1 MLKKTLIALAV
12 AAATAPA
19 MAAID
24 VATTGNGE
32 LFLAVSNWTA
42 ASEASRVTYTFDTGI
57 KMDDFLPG
65 SAAATTGSTTALTG
79 WSTFLSTLATAG
91 GSTADLR
98 FSLFALD
105 STLTGTYNATN
116 AGARRV
122 LTTSTLNAAG
132 VTEPGDGVGESL
144 QNIDLTNITALSS
157 KVSQFLNATN
167 GLASHSSTANG
178 WSVNVRNGAIDAA
191 DFGNAFL
198 DSLGSE
204 GSDFNFT
211 TGAALNS
218 SIGFLYAAN
227 GSLSGGT
234 YGGKVANVID
244 YAEASFSVLDNG
256 TLVYSVAAIPEP
268 GELAFML
275 SGLALAGMV
284 ARRRAARRA

>member
-24 VATTGNGE
+24 VASTGNGE

-42 ASEASRVTYTFDTGI
+42 ASETSRVTYAFDTGI
-57 KMDDFLPG
+57 KMNDFLPASG
-65 SAAATTGSTTALTG
+65 AAATGFTTALTG

-98 FSLFALD
+98 FALFALD
-105 STLTGTYNATN
+105 TTGNSNATSPN
-116 AGARRV
+116 SRRV
-122 LTTSTLNAAG
+122 LTTSTGNAAS
-132 VTEPGDGVGESL
+132 VIEPGDGVTAAL
-144 QNIDLTNITALSS
+144 QNVDLTSINASSS
-157 KVSQFLNATN
+157 KISQFLAGTNA
-167 GLASHSSTANG
+167 LANHSSTANG
-178 WSVNVRNGAIDAA
+178 WSVNVRQGATDTA

-198 DSLGSE
+198 DSIGFE
-204 GSDFNFT
+204 GSQINFT

-218 SIGFLYAAN
+218 SIGFLYAGNSAAT
-227 GSLSGGT
+227 GSS
-234 YGGKVANVID
+234 YGNKVANVID
-244 YAEASFSVLDNG
+244 YADASFSVLDNG

-284 ARRRAARRA
+284 ALRRAARRV

>member
-12 AAATAPA
+12 AAATTPA

-24 VATTGNGE
+24 LADTGNGE

-42 ASEASRVTYTFDTGI
+42 AAEASRVTYAFDTGI
-57 KMDDFLPG
+57 KLNDFLPASG
-65 SAAATTGSTTALTG
+65 AATTGFTTALTG

-105 STLTGTYNATN
+105 STGTSSAANP
-116 AGARRV
+116 GSKRI
-122 LTTSTLNAAG
+122 LTTSTLNAAA
-132 VTEPGDGVGESL
+132 VTAPGDGITESL
-144 QNIDLTNITALSS
+144 QNVDLTSITALSS
-157 KVSQFLNATN
+157 KLSQFIVASNA
-167 GLASHSSTANG
+167 LASHSSTANG
-178 WSVNVRNGAIDAA
+178 WSVNVRNGAIDAG
-191 DFGNAFL
+191 DYSNAFL
-198 DSLGSE
+198 DAVGFE
-204 GSDFNFT
+204 GSQINFT

-218 SIGFLYAAN
+218 SIGFLYAGN
-227 GSLSGGT
+227 SNVVGT
-234 YGGKVANVID
+234 GYGNRVANVID

>member
-12 AAATAPA
+12 AAATTPA

-24 VATTGNGE
+24 LADTGNGE

-42 ASEASRVTYTFDTGI
+42 AAEASRVTYTFDTGI
-57 KMDDFLPG
+57 KLNDFLPASG
-65 SAAATTGSTTALTG
+65 AAATGFTTTLTG

-105 STLTGTYNATN
+105 STGTSSAANP
-116 AGARRV
+116 GARRI
-122 LTTSTLNAAG
+122 LTTSTVNAAG
-132 VTEPGDGVGESL
+132 VTAPGDGITESL
-144 QNIDLTNITALSS
+144 QNVDLTTITALSS
-157 KVSQFLNATN
+157 KVSQFLVATN
-167 GLASHSSTANG
+167 ALASHSSDANG

-191 DFGNAFL
+191 DFSNAFL
-198 DSLGSE
+198 DSVGFE
-204 GSDFNFT
+204 GSQINFT
-211 TGAALNS
+211 AGAALNS
-218 SIGFLYAAN
+218 SIGFLYAGN
-227 GSLSGGT
+227 NNLTGGS
-234 YGGKVANVID
+234 YGAKVANVID

>member
-1 MLKKTLIALAV
+1 MFKKTLVALAV

-19 MAAID
+19 TAAID
-24 VATTGNGE
+24 DALSGNGE

-42 ASEASRVTYTFDTGI
+42 ASETSRVTYAFDTGI
-57 KMDDFLPG
+57 KMNDFLPASG
-65 SAAATTGSTTALTG
+65 AAGTGFTTALTG

-98 FSLFALD
+98 FALFALD
-105 STLTGTYNATN
+105 TTGTSAFGSPNS
-116 AGARRV
+116 RRV
-122 LTTSTLNAAG
+122 LTTSTGNAAS
-132 VTEPGDGVGESL
+132 VIAPGDGVTAAL
-144 QNIDLTNITALSS
+144 QNVDLTTINASSS
-157 KVSQFLNATN
+157 KISLFLAGTNA
-167 GLASHSSTANG
+167 LASHSSTANG
-178 WSVNVRNGAIDAA
+178 WSVNVRQGATDTA

-198 DSLGSE
+198 DSIGFE
-204 GSDFNFT
+204 GSQINFT

-218 SIGFLYAAN
+218 SIGFLYAGN
-227 GSLSGGT
+227 SSVGPSSG
-234 YGGKVANVID
+234 YGNRVANVID